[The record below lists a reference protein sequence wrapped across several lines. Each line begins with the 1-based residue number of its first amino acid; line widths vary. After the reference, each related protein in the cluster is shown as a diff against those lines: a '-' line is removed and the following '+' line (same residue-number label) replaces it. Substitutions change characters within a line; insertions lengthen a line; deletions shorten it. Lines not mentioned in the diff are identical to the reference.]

1 MAAWF
6 SENIVF
12 KWEVCWARWKKV
24 DPSVKI
30 WLWNGFKVMV
40 FSKLLFFFIILLF
53 ILYSILILIL
63 LFFKEDFDITQLNEG
78 QAERMWMKQA
88 QKWYRSCMCAAKSEA
103 LETYATEDVKDLI
116 GKPKLSW
123 MLNEETWKSFVTY
136 WNSPKDI
143 KVSNSNKR
151 SRSTEGAGIHKLG
164 RKGLKTR
171 MRDRV
176 SLDSV

>member
-1 MAAWF
+1 M
-6 SENIVF
+6 
-12 KWEVCWARWKKV
+12 
-24 DPSVKI
+24 
-30 WLWNGFKVMV
+30 FKVIF
-40 FSKLLFFFIILLF
+40 FSLSYYYLF
-53 ILYSILILIL
+53 LYSILILIL

-136 WNSPKDI
+136 WNSPKAI

-151 SRSTEGAGIHKLG
+151 SRSTEGAGIHKLALTG
-164 RKGLKTR
+164 PILRMKRRMMILGSFKKTYKQP
-171 MRDRV
+171 
-176 SLDSV
+176 L